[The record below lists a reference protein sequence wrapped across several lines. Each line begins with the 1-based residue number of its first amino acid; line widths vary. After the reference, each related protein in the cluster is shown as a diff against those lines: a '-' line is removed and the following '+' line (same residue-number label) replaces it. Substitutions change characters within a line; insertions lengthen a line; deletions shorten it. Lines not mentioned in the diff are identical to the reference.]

1 MTLSCVNCG
10 CQTKVANYIKY
21 FIDKNNQI
29 ALGGSEMEGPLCQS
43 CWYDIGDQ
51 AFGYPTMLQDKL
63 KQKNVKTDT

>member
-1 MTLSCVNCG
+1 VTSSCVNCG
-10 CQTKVANYIKY
+10 YQTKVANFIKY

-29 ALGGSEMEGPLCQS
+29 VLGGSEMEGPLCQS

-51 AFGYPTMLQDKL
+51 ALGFPKMLQDEL

>member
-1 MTLSCVNCG
+1 MA
-10 CQTKVANYIKY
+10 ANFIKY

-29 ALGGSEMEGPLCQS
+29 VLGGSEMEGPLCQS

-51 AFGYPTMLQDKL
+51 AFGYPTMLQDEL